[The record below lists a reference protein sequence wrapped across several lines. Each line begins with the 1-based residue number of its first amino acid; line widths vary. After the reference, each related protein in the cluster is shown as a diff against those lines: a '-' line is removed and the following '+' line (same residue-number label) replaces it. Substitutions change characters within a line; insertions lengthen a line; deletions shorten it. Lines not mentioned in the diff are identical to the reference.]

1 MPGIL
6 PDGDFKRNTRIEYCC
21 RLDGDTNVKIVL
33 PTSDP
38 FYLLKYGD
46 LCQEVSSVSHCSQ
59 SKQLHII
66 QGILSVQR
74 NLRMEGLH
82 VPVHAK
88 V

>member
-66 QGILSVQR
+66 QGILSVHCSKKSK
-74 NLRMEGLH
+74 NGI
-82 VPVHAK
+82 PVHAK